1 VIINRA
7 VRSADSEAAGFAQK
21 PTLSRCSRALQML
34 PFRLVITATLLCH
47 LLLAPQL
54 VTSQLRP
61 DANAAQMLPN
71 APSSR
76 PGVPVTI
83 EAIEQEKDGAVYKLR
98 GKVKVDYGTYTIHAD
113 SATYN
118 SDTGELEAEGNLL
131 LEGGPNNEHIE
142 ASRGKYNVENETGRF
157 EDAIGNVGF
166 RLKSR
171 RTVFTTTNPFF
182 FTGRVVEK
190 LGPDRYMVTDGTVT
204 TCELPRPKWEFAA
217 HRVNIE
223 VGGHATIYHSNF
235 RLEGIPILYFPF
247 ATHPLQKNPR
257 QSGFLVPSIGRS
269 STRGNTAGES
279 IFWAINRSMDI
290 LAGAEYFSKRG
301 WAPDAE
307 FRARPTDHSFAD
319 LTYYSVFDRG
329 INECT
334 NSNPCNVDQGGTEVR
349 LNTEGEFT
357 HNFRSVANID
367 YLSSYVFRLAFSDV
381 FAQAVNS
388 EVRSQAFLSNTSG
401 GLFINGAMSRYQDF
415 QSTNPG
421 DVITILHAPGGEI
434 SSVDQRLWGTPFHA
448 NFDADAEGLS
458 RSEPEFRTAPL
469 VGRFD
474 LSPSISLPRLFRG
487 WAFRPELA
495 LRDTIYT
502 QQLAPAEGTTL
513 TQVGTAV
520 SNNLNRKS
528 LEGSV
533 ELRPP
538 AIDRIFDREILGRKW
553 KHVVEPRIVYDYVT
567 GVSNFERVLRFD
579 ERDILSDTNEVEY
592 SIVNRLYA
600 KRTSSGDE
608 KCPADAMPALIVG
621 GAPAPSHVPWERGG
635 TPLSANSPPS
645 NLEQTPQQGG
655 AQRNCSRQPA
665 TREIVSWELTQ
676 KYFLDPTFGGALV
689 PGRSNVFTSTVDL
702 TGIAFLTEP
711 RHLSPLISRLRI
723 GTTRSSD
730 LEWDADYDFLEGRV
744 NSSTFLFN
752 YHAGLFTVG
761 AGDAFLHVPGEI
773 TNTSVAPTAVK
784 FNQFRTVLGYGS
796 ANKRGFSGATNL
808 GFDAEL
814 GQVQYGAVQLAY
826 KWDCCGVD
834 VEYRRFALASV
845 RNENQYRF
853 TFSLAN
859 VGAFGNLRHGERL
872 F

>member
-1 VIINRA
+1 
-7 VRSADSEAAGFAQK
+7 
-21 PTLSRCSRALQML
+21 ML

-61 DANAAQMLPN
+61 DSNPLQKLPN
-71 APSSR
+71 APSR
-76 PGVPVTI
+76 KPGVPVTI
-83 EAIEQEKDGAVYKLR
+83 EAIEQEKDGPIYKLR

-113 SATYN
+113 NATYN
-118 SDTGELEAEGNLL
+118 SDTGEVEAEGNLL

-142 ASRGKYNVENETGRF
+142 ASRGKYNLQDETGRF

-171 RTVFTTTNPFF
+171 RTTFTTTNPFF

-257 QSGFLVPSIGRS
+257 ESGFLIPSIGRS

-279 IFWAINRSMDI
+279 IFWAINRSMDV

-307 FRARPTDHSFAD
+307 FRARPTDNSFAD

-334 NSNPCNVDQGGTEVR
+334 NSNPCTVDQGGTEVR

-388 EVRSQAFLSNTSG
+388 EVRSQAFLSNTTG

-421 DVITILHAPGGEI
+421 DVITILHAPGGEV
-434 SSVDQRLWGTPFHA
+434 SSVDQQLWGTPFHGS
-448 NFDADAEGLS
+448 FDADAEGLS
-458 RSEPEFRTAPL
+458 RSEPGFRTAPL

-474 LSPSISLPRLFRG
+474 LSPAISLPGLFRG

-502 QQLAPAEGTTL
+502 QQLVPAQGTTL
-513 TQVGTAV
+513 TEVGTAL
-520 SNNLNRKS
+520 SNTLNRKS

-533 ELRPP
+533 EVRPP

-553 KHVVEPRIVYDYVT
+553 KHVVEPRIVYDFVT
-567 GVSNFERVLRFD
+567 GVNNFDQVLRFD

-600 KRTSSGDE
+600 KRTSRRDE
-608 KCPADAMPALIVG
+608 KCPTLGMPALIVG
-621 GAPAPSHVPWERGG
+621 GAPAPSHIPWERGG
-635 TPLSANSPPS
+635 APLANPQAASLQQTSAQPGSPR
-645 NLEQTPQQGG
+645 T
-655 AQRNCSRQPA
+655 CFRQPD
-665 TREIVSWELTQ
+665 TREIVSWELAQ
-676 KYFLDPTFGGALV
+676 KYFLDPTFGGALA

-711 RHLSPLISRLRI
+711 RHLSPLISRLRV

-730 LEWDADYDFLEGRV
+730 LEWDADYDFFAGRL

-761 AGDAFLHVPGEI
+761 AGDAFLHVPGDA
-773 TNTSVAPTAVK
+773 TSTSASPSK

-859 VGAFGNLRHGERL
+859 VGAFGNLRRGERL

>member
-1 VIINRA
+1 VSRA
-7 VRSADSEAAGFAQK
+7 FGSADSKYGSFAQK
-21 PTLSRCSRALQML
+21 PTLGRRFRTLQMYPL
-34 PFRLVITATLLCH
+34 RLLITAPLLCH
-47 LLLAPQL
+47 LLLAPPL
-54 VTSQLRP
+54 VTSQLHP
-61 DANAAQMLPN
+61 DSNAAQTLPN

-83 EAIEQEKDGAVYKLR
+83 QALEQEKEGAIYKLR
-98 GKVKVDYGTYTIHAD
+98 GKVKVDYATYTIYAD
-113 SATYN
+113 RATYN
-118 SDTGELEAEGNLL
+118 SDNGDVEAEGNLL
-131 LEGGPNNEHIE
+131 IEGGPNNEHIE
-142 ASRGKYNVENETGRF
+142 ASRGKYNLQNETGRF
-157 EDAIGNVGF
+157 EDAIGSVGF
-166 RLKSR
+166 HLRNR
-171 RTVFTTTNPFF
+171 RNVFTTTNPFF

-190 LGPDRYMVTDGTVT
+190 LGPDHYIVTDGTVT

-217 HRVNIE
+217 HRVNVE

-247 ATHPLQKNPR
+247 ATHPVQKNPR
-257 QSGFLVPSIGRS
+257 QSGFLIPSIGRS
-269 STRGNTAGES
+269 STRGNTAGDS
-279 IFWAINRSMDI
+279 IFWAINRSMDL

-307 FRARPTDHSFAD
+307 FRARPTDNSFAD

-329 INECT
+329 FNTT
-334 NSNPCNVDQGGTEVR
+334 NPDGSISRVDQGGTEIR

-388 EVRSQAFLSNTSG
+388 EVRSQAFLSNTTRAFF
-401 GLFINGAMSRYQDF
+401 LNATTSRYQDF
-415 QSTNPG
+415 QSTTPG
-421 DVITILHAPGGEI
+421 DVITILHAPGVEV
-434 SSVDQRLWGTPFHA
+434 SSVDQQLWNTPFHGT
-448 NFDADAEGLS
+448 FDADAEGLS
-458 RSEPEFRTAPL
+458 RSEPGFRTAPL
-469 VGRFD
+469 MGRFD
-474 LSPSISLPRLFRG
+474 LNPALALPRLFHG
-487 WAFRPELA
+487 WAFRPELS
-495 LRDTIYT
+495 LRETIYT
-502 QQLAPAEGTTL
+502 QQLNPTSSTDL
-513 TQVGTAV
+513 TQDTVF
-520 SNNLNRKS
+520 SNTLNRKS

-533 ELRPP
+533 EVRPP
-538 AIDRIFDREILGRKW
+538 AIDRVFDREVFGRKW
-553 KHVVEPRIVYDYVT
+553 KHVVEPRVVYDYVT
-567 GVSNFERVLRFD
+567 GVGNFDRILRFD

-592 SIVNRLYA
+592 AVVNHLYA
-600 KRTSSGDE
+600 KRASPKEE
-608 KCPADAMPALIVG
+608 KCPPEGMPALIVG
-621 GAPAPSHVPWERGG
+621 GPPAPSHIPWERGG
-635 TPLSANSPPS
+635 PLSQPNSLQP
-645 NLEQTPQQGG
+645 NPQESSSQQSGL
-655 AQRNCSRQPA
+655 QRRCPKQPD
-665 TREIVSWELTQ
+665 TREIVSWELAQ

-711 RHLSPLISRLRI
+711 RHLSPLTSRLRV

-730 LEWDADYDFLEGRV
+730 LEWDADYDFLAGRV
-744 NSSTFLFN
+744 NASTFLFN
-752 YHAGLFTVG
+752 YHVGLFTIG

-773 TNTSVAPTAVK
+773 TNTNVAPVAQR

-796 ANKRGFSGATNL
+796 ANKRGFNGATNL

-814 GQVQYGAVQLAY
+814 GQVQYGSVQLAY
-826 KWDCCGVD
+826 NWDCCGVN

-859 VGAFGNLRHGERL
+859 VGSFGNLRRGERL

>member
-1 VIINRA
+1 VIISRA
-7 VRSADSEAAGFAQK
+7 LCSADSEAAGFAQK

-61 DANAAQMLPN
+61 NANSTQTLPN
-71 APSSR
+71 APSSK
-76 PGVPVTI
+76 PGVPVRI

-98 GKVKVDYGTYTIHAD
+98 GKVKVDYGTYTIRAD
-113 SATYN
+113 RATYN
-118 SDTGELEAEGNLL
+118 SDSGEVEAEGNLL

-142 ASRGKYNVENETGRF
+142 ASRGKYNLQDETGRF
-157 EDAIGNVGF
+157 EDSVGSVGF

-171 RTVFTTTNPFF
+171 RAVFTTTNPFF

-190 LGPDRYMVTDGTVT
+190 LGPDHYMVTDGTVT

-257 QSGFLVPSIGRS
+257 QSGFLIPSIGRS

-279 IFWAINRSMDI
+279 IFWAINRSMDL

-307 FRARPTDHSFAD
+307 FRARPTDNSFAD
-319 LTYYSVFDRG
+319 LTYYSVLDRG
-329 INECT
+329 LEEV
-334 NSNPCNVDQGGTEVR
+334 NPDGTKMSVDQGGTEVR

-388 EVRSQAFLSNTSG
+388 EVRSDAFLSNATKG
-401 GLFINGAMSRYQDF
+401 FFINGMTSRYQDF

-421 DVITILHAPGGEI
+421 DVITILHAPGGEV
-434 SSVDQRLWGTPFHA
+434 SSVDQQLWGTPFHGS
-448 NFDADAEGLS
+448 FDADAVGLS
-458 RSEPEFRTAPL
+458 RSEPQFRTAPL

-474 LSPSISLPRLFRG
+474 LSPAISLPRLFRG

-502 QQLAPAEGTTL
+502 QQLVPAEGTTL
-513 TQVGTAV
+513 TEVGTAI
-520 SNNLNRKS
+520 SNTLNRKS

-533 ELRPP
+533 EVRPP

-553 KHVVEPRIVYDYVT
+553 KHVVEPRIVYDFVT
-567 GVSNFERVLRFD
+567 GVNNFDQVLRFD

-600 KRTSSGDE
+600 KRTSPRDE
-608 KCPADAMPALIVG
+608 KCPTLGMPALIVG

-635 TPLSANSPPS
+635 APLANPQTS
-645 NLEQTPQQGG
+645 NLQQTS
-655 AQRNCSRQPA
+655 AQPGSPRTCLRQPD
-665 TREIVSWELTQ
+665 TREIVSWELAQ

-711 RHLSPLISRLRI
+711 RHLSPLISRLRV

-730 LEWDADYDFLEGRV
+730 LEWDADYDFFAGRL

-761 AGDAFLHVPGEI
+761 AGDAFLHVPGAA
-773 TNTSVAPTAVK
+773 TSTTGSPSK

-859 VGAFGNLRHGERL
+859 VGAFGNLRRGERL

>member
-1 VIINRA
+1 MRP
-7 VRSADSEAAGFAQK
+7 S
-21 PTLSRCSRALQML
+21 
-34 PFRLVITATLLCH
+34 RLVITAALLCH
-47 LLLAPQL
+47 LLLAPHL

-61 DANAAQMLPN
+61 EANAAQTLPN
-71 APSSR
+71 APSQR

-83 EAIEQEKDGAVYKLR
+83 EAIEQEKDGAIYKLR
-98 GKVKVDYGTYTIHAD
+98 GKVKVDYGTYIIRAD
-113 SATYN
+113 RATYN
-118 SDTGELEAEGNLL
+118 SDTGDVEGEGNLL

-142 ASRGKYNVENETGRF
+142 ASRGKYNLQNETGRF
-157 EDAIGNVGF
+157 EDAIGSVGF

-171 RTVFTTTNPFF
+171 RNVFTTTNPFF

-190 LGPDRYMVTDGTVT
+190 LGPDHYMVTDGTVT

-257 QSGFLVPSIGRS
+257 ESGFLIPSIGRS
-269 STRGNTAGES
+269 STRGNTAGDS
-279 IFWAINRSMDI
+279 IFWAINRSMDL
-290 LAGAEYFSKRG
+290 LAGTEYFSKRG

-307 FRARPTDHSFAD
+307 FRARPTDNSFID

-329 INECT
+329 FNQEINGKP
-334 NSNPCNVDQGGTEVR
+334 SHVDQGGTEVR

-388 EVRSQAFLSNTSG
+388 EVRSQAFLSNTAG
-401 GLFINGAMSRYQDF
+401 AFFINGRTSRYQDF
-415 QSTNPG
+415 QSTTPG

-434 SSVDQRLWGTPFHA
+434 SSVDQKLWGTPFHGS
-448 NFDADAEGLS
+448 FDADAEGLS
-458 RSEPEFRTAPL
+458 RSEPLFRTAPL

-474 LSPSISLPRLFRG
+474 LSPALALPRLFHG
-487 WAFRPELA
+487 WSFRPELS

-502 QQLAPAEGTTL
+502 QQLNPAGGTGL

-520 SNNLNRKS
+520 SNTLNRKS

-538 AIDRIFDREILGRKW
+538 AIDRIFDAEILGRKW
-553 KHVVEPRIVYDYVT
+553 KHVIEPRVVYDYVT
-567 GVSNFERVLRFD
+567 GVGSFDRILRFD
-579 ERDILSDTNEVEY
+579 DRDILSDTNEVEY
-592 SIVNRLYA
+592 AVVNRLYA
-600 KRTSSGDE
+600 KRTSPRDE
-608 KCPADAMPALIVG
+608 KCPQEGMPALIVG
-621 GAPAPSHVPWERGG
+621 GPPGPSHIPWERNG
-635 TPLSANSPPS
+635 TPLQPNAQQPSPEQPS
-645 NLEQTPQQGG
+645 PQPHG
-655 AQRNCSRQPA
+655 RQACPKQPD
-665 TREIVSWELTQ
+665 TREIVSWELAQ
-676 KYFLDPTFGGALV
+676 KYFLDPTFGGALI

-730 LEWDADYDFLEGRV
+730 LEWDADYDFLAGRV

-752 YHAGLFTVG
+752 YHLGLFTIG

-773 TNTSVAPTAVK
+773 TNTSVAPVAGR
-784 FNQFRTVLGYGS
+784 FNQFRTVLGYGN
-796 ANKRGFSGATNL
+796 AGKRGFSGATSL

-814 GQVQYGAVQLAY
+814 GQVQYGSVQMAY
-826 KWDCCGVD
+826 NWDCCGVN

-859 VGAFGNLRHGERL
+859 VGAFGNLRRGERL

>member
-1 VIINRA
+1 
-7 VRSADSEAAGFAQK
+7 
-21 PTLSRCSRALQML
+21 ML

-47 LLLAPQL
+47 LLLAPRL

-61 DANAAQMLPN
+61 DTKAADTQPN
-71 APSSR
+71 TPSSK
-76 PGVPVTI
+76 PGVPVRI

-98 GKVKVDYGTYTIHAD
+98 GKVKVDYGIYVIHAD
-113 SATYN
+113 RATYN
-118 SDTGELEAEGNLL
+118 SDSGEVEAEGNLL

-142 ASRGKYNVENETGRF
+142 AARGKYNLQNETGHF
-157 EDAIGNVGF
+157 EQAVGSVGF
-166 RLKSR
+166 HLKSR
-171 RTVFTTTNPFF
+171 RAVFTTTNPFF
-182 FTGRVVEK
+182 FTGRVVDK
-190 LGPDRYMVTDGTVT
+190 LGPDHYMVTDGTVT

-247 ATHPLQKNPR
+247 ATHALQRNPR
-257 QSGFLVPSIGRS
+257 QSGFLIPSIGRS
-269 STRGNTAGES
+269 STRGNTVGES
-279 IFWAINRSMDI
+279 VFWAINRSMDV
-290 LAGAEYFSKRG
+290 LAGAQYFSKRG
-301 WAPDAE
+301 WSPDVE
-307 FRARPTDHSFAD
+307 FRARPTDNSFAD

-329 INECT
+329 INECAPT
-334 NSNPCNVDQGGTEVR
+334 NPCLANQGGTEVR

-357 HNFRSVANID
+357 HNFRSVVNID

-388 EVRSQAFLSNTSG
+388 EVRSQAFLSNTTG
-401 GLFINGAMSRYQDF
+401 GVFINAATSRYQDF
-415 QSTNPG
+415 QSTKPG
-421 DVITILHAPGGEI
+421 DVITILHAPGAEVA
-434 SSVDQRLWGTPFHA
+434 SVDQQLWGTPFHG
-448 NFDADAEGLS
+448 NFDADLEGLS
-458 RSEPEFRTAPL
+458 RSEPGFRTAPL

-474 LSPSISLPRLFRG
+474 LRPAISLPRLFRG
-487 WAFRPELA
+487 WALRPELA

-502 QQLAPAEGTTL
+502 QQLMPAQGTAL
-513 TQVGTAV
+513 TEVGTAL
-520 SNNLNRKS
+520 SNDLNRKS

-538 AIDRIFDREILGRKW
+538 AIDRIFDREMLGRKW
-553 KHVVEPRIVYDYVT
+553 KHVVEPRIMYDYVT
-567 GVSNFERVLRFD
+567 GVGNFDRVLRFD

-592 SIVNRLYA
+592 SVVNRLYA
-600 KRTSSGDE
+600 KRTSTRDE
-608 KCPADAMPALIVG
+608 QCPTEGMPTLIVG
-621 GAPAPSHVPWERGG
+621 GAPGPSHIPWERNG
-635 TPLSANSPPS
+635 TPLPAYTQSSDLQGPSPQSA
-645 NLEQTPQQGG
+645 PQ
-655 AQRNCSRQPA
+655 RPCSQQPD
-665 TREIVSWELTQ
+665 TREILSWELSQ

-702 TGIAFLTEP
+702 TGIAFLDEP
-711 RHLSPLISRLRI
+711 RHLSPLTSRLRV

-730 LEWDADYDFLEGRV
+730 LEWDADYDFLAGRM

-752 YHAGLFTVG
+752 YHAGPFTVG
-761 AGDAFLHVPGEI
+761 AGDAFLHVPRQI
-773 TNTSVAPTAVK
+773 TNSNVAPSAEK

-796 ANKRGFSGATNL
+796 SNKRGFSAATNL

-814 GQVQYGAVQLAY
+814 GRVQYGAVQMTY

-859 VGAFGNLRHGERL
+859 VGAFGNLRRGERL

>member
-1 VIINRA
+1 VIISRA
-7 VRSADSEAAGFAQK
+7 VCSADSEAAGFAQK
-21 PTLSRCSRALQML
+21 PTLSRCSRTLQML

-61 DANAAQMLPN
+61 DSNPLQKLPN
-71 APSSR
+71 APSR
-76 PGVPVTI
+76 KPGVPVTI
-83 EAIEQEKDGAVYKLR
+83 EAIEQEKDGPIYKLR

-113 SATYN
+113 NATYN
-118 SDTGELEAEGNLL
+118 SDTGEVEAEGNLL

-142 ASRGKYNVENETGRF
+142 ASRGKYNLQDETGRF

-171 RTVFTTTNPFF
+171 RTTFTTTNPFF

-257 QSGFLVPSIGRS
+257 ESGFLIPSIGRS

-279 IFWAINRSMDI
+279 IFWAINRSMDV

-307 FRARPTDHSFAD
+307 FRARPTDNSFAD

-334 NSNPCNVDQGGTEVR
+334 NSNPCPVDQGGTEVR

-388 EVRSQAFLSNTSG
+388 EVRSQAFLSNTTG

-421 DVITILHAPGGEI
+421 DVITILHAPGGEV
-434 SSVDQRLWGTPFHA
+434 SSVDQQLWGTPFHGS
-448 NFDADAEGLS
+448 FDADAEGLS
-458 RSEPEFRTAPL
+458 RSEPGFRTAPL

-474 LSPSISLPRLFRG
+474 LSPAISLPGLFRG

-502 QQLAPAEGTTL
+502 QQLVPAQGTTL
-513 TQVGTAV
+513 TEVGTAL
-520 SNNLNRKS
+520 SNTLNRKS

-533 ELRPP
+533 EVRPP

-553 KHVVEPRIVYDYVT
+553 KHVVEPRIVYDFVT
-567 GVSNFERVLRFD
+567 GVNNFDQVLRFD

-600 KRTSSGDE
+600 KRTSRRDE
-608 KCPADAMPALIVG
+608 KCPTLGMPALIVG
-621 GAPAPSHVPWERGG
+621 GAPAPSHIPWERGG
-635 TPLSANSPPS
+635 APLANPQAASLQQTSAQPGSPR
-645 NLEQTPQQGG
+645 T
-655 AQRNCSRQPA
+655 CFRQPD
-665 TREIVSWELTQ
+665 TREIVSWELAQ
-676 KYFLDPTFGGALV
+676 KYFLDPTFGGALA

-711 RHLSPLISRLRI
+711 RHLSPLISRLRV

-730 LEWDADYDFLEGRV
+730 LEWDADYDFFAGRL

-761 AGDAFLHVPGEI
+761 AGDAFLHVPGDA
-773 TNTSVAPTAVK
+773 TSTSASPSK

-859 VGAFGNLRHGERL
+859 VGAFGNLRRGERL

>member
-1 VIINRA
+1 VIISRA
-7 VRSADSEAAGFAQK
+7 VFSADTEAAGFAQK
-21 PTLSRCSRALQML
+21 PTVRRCSRTLQMF
-34 PFRLVITATLLCH
+34 PFRLVITTAVLCH

-61 DANAAQMLPN
+61 ETNTTQTLPN
-71 APSSR
+71 APSSKA
-76 PGVPVTI
+76 GVPVTI

-98 GKVKVDYGTYTIHAD
+98 GKVKVDYGTYIIHAD
-113 SATYN
+113 TASYN
-118 SDTGELEAEGNLL
+118 SDTGEVEAEGNLL

-142 ASRGKYNVENETGRF
+142 ASRGKYNLQDETGRF
-157 EDAIGNVGF
+157 EDAFGSVGF
-166 RLKSR
+166 RLKTR
-171 RTVFTTTNPFF
+171 RAVFATTNPFF
-182 FTGRVVEK
+182 FTGQVIEK
-190 LGPDRYMVTDGTVT
+190 LGPDHYVVTDGTVT

-217 HRVNIE
+217 HKVNIE

-235 RLEGIPILYFPF
+235 RLEGIPILYLPF

-257 QSGFLVPSIGRS
+257 ESGFLIPSIGRS
-269 STRGNTAGES
+269 STRGNTAGDS
-279 IFWAINRSMDI
+279 IFWAINRSMDL

-307 FRARPTDHSFAD
+307 FRARPTDKSFAD

-329 INECT
+329 INQCT
-334 NSNPCNVDQGGTEVR
+334 KLNPCIVDQGGTEVR
-349 LNTEGEFT
+349 LNAEGEFK

-388 EVRSQAFLSNTSG
+388 EVRSDAFLSNTTG
-401 GLFINGAMSRYQDF
+401 GVFINGAMSRYQDF
-415 QSTNPG
+415 QSTKPG

-434 SSVDQRLWGTPFHA
+434 SSVDQRLWDTAFHGS
-448 NFDADAEGLS
+448 FDADAEGLS
-458 RSEPEFRTAPL
+458 RSEPGFRTAPL

-474 LSPSISLPRLFRG
+474 LSPAISLPRVFRG

-502 QQLAPAEGTTL
+502 QRLLPAGGTAL
-513 TQVGTAV
+513 TQVGIAL
-520 SNNLNRKS
+520 SDNLNRKS

-538 AIDRIFDREILGRKW
+538 AVDRIFDREILGRKW

-567 GVSNFERVLRFD
+567 GVNSFNRVLRFD
-579 ERDILSDTNEVEY
+579 ERDVLSDTNEVGY
-592 SIVNRLYA
+592 SVVNRLYA
-600 KRTSSGDE
+600 KRSSPGDE
-608 KCPADAMPALIVG
+608 KCPTDAMPALIVG
-621 GAPAPSHVPWERGG
+621 GAPAPSHIPWERGG
-635 TPLSANSPPS
+635 TPLSPLGQGP
-645 NLEQTPQQGG
+645 NLQQTLPQSGS
-655 AQRNCSRQPA
+655 QRRCAKQPD
-665 TREIVSWELTQ
+665 TREIVSWELAQ

-711 RHLSPLISRLRI
+711 RHLSPLTSRLRI

-730 LEWDADYDFLEGRV
+730 LEWDADYDFFVGRL
-744 NSSTFLFN
+744 NSSTILFN
-752 YHAGLFTVG
+752 YHVGLFTVG

-773 TNTSVAPTAVK
+773 TNTSVVPTAEK

-796 ANKRGFSGATNL
+796 ANRRGFSGATNL
-808 GFDAEL
+808 GFDAQL

-859 VGAFGNLRHGERL
+859 VGAFGNLRRGERL

>member
-1 VIINRA
+1 MIISRA
-7 VRSADSEAAGFAQK
+7 IYFADNEAAGFTHSPAIGRY
-21 PTLSRCSRALQML
+21 SRKVKML
-34 PFRLVITATLLCH
+34 PLRLVITTTLLCH

-61 DANAAQMLPN
+61 DANAAQALPN
-71 APSSR
+71 APSSK
-76 PGVPVTI
+76 PGVPVRI
-83 EAIEQEKDGAVYKLR
+83 EAIEQEKDGDIYKLR
-98 GKVKVDYGTYTIHAD
+98 GKVKVDYGTYVIHAD
-113 SATYN
+113 HATYN
-118 SDTGELEAEGNLL
+118 SDTGEVEAEGNLL

-142 ASRGKYNVENETGRF
+142 AARGKYNLQNETGRF
-157 EDAIGNVGF
+157 EDAAGSVGF
-166 RLKSR
+166 LVKSR

-190 LGPDRYMVTDGTVT
+190 LGPDHYVVTDGRVT

-217 HRVNIE
+217 QRLNIE

-257 QSGFLVPSIGRS
+257 ESGFLVPSIGRS

-279 IFWAINRSMDI
+279 IFWAINRSMDL

-307 FRARPTDHSFAD
+307 FRARPTDNSFAD

-334 NSNPCNVDQGGTEVR
+334 KSNPCIENQGGTEVR

-388 EVRSQAFLSNTSG
+388 EVRSDAFLSNTTRG
-401 GLFINGAMSRYQDF
+401 FFINGMTSRYQDF

-421 DVITILHAPGGEI
+421 DVITILHAPGGEV
-434 SSVDQRLWGTPFHA
+434 SSVDQQLWSTPFHGS
-448 NFDADAEGLS
+448 FDADAEGLS
-458 RSEPEFRTAPL
+458 RSEPGFRTAPL

-474 LSPSISLPRLFRG
+474 LSPSISLPRIFRG

-502 QQLAPAEGTTL
+502 QQLIPAQGNTL
-513 TQVGTAV
+513 TQVGTAI
-520 SNNLNRKS
+520 SNTLNRKS

-538 AIDRIFDREILGRKW
+538 AIDRIFDRELLGRKW
-553 KHVVEPRIVYDYVT
+553 KHVIEPRIVYDYVT
-567 GVSNFERVLRFD
+567 GVSNFDRVLRFD

-592 SIVNRLYA
+592 SVVNRLYA
-600 KRTSSGDE
+600 KRTSPRE
-608 KCPADAMPALIVG
+608 ERCPTEGMPALIVG

-635 TPLSANSPPS
+635 TPLPANSQLTNGETS
-645 NLEQTPQQGG
+645 L
-655 AQRNCSRQPA
+655 QPA
-665 TREIVSWELTQ
+665 PRRRCAEQPDTREIVSWELAQ

-689 PGRSNVFTSTVDL
+689 SGRSNVFTSTVDL

-711 RHLSPLISRLRI
+711 RHLSPLTSRLRI

-730 LEWDADYDFLEGRV
+730 LEWDADYDFFEGRM

-752 YHAGLFTVG
+752 YHVGLFTVG
-761 AGDAFLHVPGEI
+761 AGDAFLHVPG
-773 TNTSVAPTAVK
+773 NSTSTSAASPSK

-796 ANKRGFSGATNL
+796 ANKRGFSVATNL

-859 VGAFGNLRHGERL
+859 VGAFGNLRRGERL

>member
-1 VIINRA
+1 VIISRA
-7 VRSADSEAAGFAQK
+7 VCSAHSEAAGFAQK
-21 PTLSRCSRALQML
+21 PTLSRCSRTLKML

-61 DANAAQMLPN
+61 NTNAAQTLPN

-83 EAIEQEKDGAVYKLR
+83 EAIEQEKDGTIYKLR

-113 SATYN
+113 HATYN
-118 SDTGELEAEGNLL
+118 SDTGEVEGEGNLL

-142 ASRGKYNVENETGRF
+142 ASRGKYNLQDETGRF
-157 EDAIGNVGF
+157 EDASGSVGF

-171 RTVFTTTNPFF
+171 RAVFTTTNPFF

-190 LGPDRYMVTDGTVT
+190 LGPDHYMVTDGTVT

-279 IFWAINRSMDI
+279 IFWAINRSMDL

-307 FRARPTDHSFAD
+307 FRARPTDNSFAD

-329 INECT
+329 LNECT
-334 NSNPCNVDQGGTEVR
+334 ALNPCIVNQGGTEVR

-388 EVRSQAFLSNTSG
+388 EVRSQAFLSNTTG

-415 QSTNPG
+415 QSTTPG
-421 DVITILHAPGGEI
+421 DVITILHAPGGEV
-434 SSVDQRLWGTPFHA
+434 SSVDQRLWGTPFHGS
-448 NFDADAEGLS
+448 FDADAEGLS
-458 RSEPEFRTAPL
+458 RSEPGFRTAPL

-474 LSPSISLPRLFRG
+474 LSPAISLPRLFRG
-487 WAFRPELA
+487 WVFRPELA

-502 QQLAPAEGTTL
+502 QQLVPAEGTTL
-513 TQVGTAV
+513 TGVGTAI
-520 SNNLNRKS
+520 SNTLNRKS

-533 ELRPP
+533 EVRPP

-553 KHVVEPRIVYDYVT
+553 KHVVEPRIVYDFVT
-567 GVSNFERVLRFD
+567 GVNNFDQVLRFD

-592 SIVNRLYA
+592 SVVNRLYA
-600 KRTSSGDE
+600 KRTSPRDE
-608 KCPADAMPALIVG
+608 KCPTEGMPALIVG

-635 TPLSANSPPS
+635 TPLANPQS
-645 NLEQTPQQGG
+645 NLQQTS
-655 AQRNCSRQPA
+655 AQPGSPRTCLRQPA
-665 TREIVSWELTQ
+665 TREIVSWELAQ
-676 KYFLDPTFGGALV
+676 KYFVDPTFGGALV

-702 TGIAFLTEP
+702 TGISFLTEL

-730 LEWDADYDFLEGRV
+730 LEWDADYDFLAGRM

-761 AGDAFLHVPGEI
+761 AGDAFLHVPGE
-773 TNTSVAPTAVK
+773 TTSTSVSPSK

-796 ANKRGFSGATNL
+796 SNKRGFSGATNL
-808 GFDAEL
+808 GFDAVL
-814 GQVQYGAVQLAY
+814 GQVQYGAVQLTY

-859 VGAFGNLRHGERL
+859 VGAFGNLRRGERL

>member
-1 VIINRA
+1 
-7 VRSADSEAAGFAQK
+7 
-21 PTLSRCSRALQML
+21 M
-34 PFRLVITATLLCH
+34 
-47 LLLAPQL
+47 
-54 VTSQLRP
+54 
-61 DANAAQMLPN
+61 
-71 APSSR
+71 
-76 PGVPVTI
+76 TI
-83 EAIEQEKDGAVYKLR
+83 EALEQEKDGAIYKLR
-98 GKVKVDYGTYTIHAD
+98 GKVKVDYGTYTIYAD
-113 SATYN
+113 RATYN
-118 SDTGELEAEGNLL
+118 SDTGDVEGEGHLL

-142 ASRGKYNVENETGRF
+142 AERGKYNVQNETGRF
-157 EDAIGNVGF
+157 EDAMGSVGF

-190 LGPDRYMVTDGTVT
+190 LGPDHYMVTDGTVT

-235 RLEGIPILYFPF
+235 RMEGIPVLYFPF

-257 QSGFLVPSIGRS
+257 ESGFLIPSIGKS
-269 STRGNTAGES
+269 STRGYTVGDS
-279 IFWAINRSMDI
+279 IFWAINRSMDL
-290 LAGAEYFSKRG
+290 LAGTEYFSKRG

-307 FRARPTDHSFAD
+307 FRARPTDNSFVD

-329 INECT
+329 VNQCT
-334 NSNPCNVDQGGTEVR
+334 ALHPCIVDQGGTEVR
-349 LNTEGEFT
+349 LNTEGDFT
-357 HNFRSVANID
+357 RNLRGVANVD

-381 FAQAVNS
+381 FALAVNS
-388 EVRSQAFLSNTSG
+388 EVRSQAFLSDTE
-401 GLFINGAMSRYQDF
+401 GAFFLNARTSRYQDF
-415 QSTNPG
+415 QSTTPG
-421 DVITILHAPGGEI
+421 DVITILHAPGVDI
-434 SSVDQRLWGTPFHA
+434 SRVDQQLWATPFHGS
-448 NFDADAEGLS
+448 FDADAEGLS
-458 RSEPEFRTAPL
+458 RSEPGFRTGPL

-474 LSPSISLPRLFRG
+474 LSPAISLPRLLHG
-487 WAFRPELA
+487 WSFRPELG

-502 QQLAPAEGTTL
+502 QRLIPAGGTGL
-513 TQVGTAV
+513 TQVGTV
-520 SNNLNRKS
+520 LSNTLNRKS

-538 AIDRIFDREILGRKW
+538 AIDRVFDREIFGRKW
-553 KHVVEPRIVYDYVT
+553 KHVVEPRVVYDYVT
-567 GVSNFERVLRFD
+567 GVGSFDRILRFD

-592 SIVNRLYA
+592 AVVNRLYA
-600 KRTSSGDE
+600 KRPLPREE
-608 KCPADAMPALIVG
+608 KCPPEGMPALIVG
-621 GAPAPSHVPWERGG
+621 GAPGPSHIPWERNG
-635 TPLSANSPPS
+635 TPLQPNSQSPSPELASPEQPSAELPA
-645 NLEQTPQQGG
+645 LRQ
-655 AQRNCSRQPA
+655 ASRQPPCPNQPD
-665 TREIVSWELTQ
+665 TREIVSWELAQ
-676 KYFLDPTFGGALV
+676 KYFLDPTFGGALT
-689 PGRSNVFTSTVDL
+689 PGRSNVLTSTVDL

-730 LEWDADYDFLEGRV
+730 LEWDADYDFQAGRV

-752 YHAGLFTVG
+752 YHVGLFTLG

-773 TNTSVAPTAVK
+773 TNTTVAPVAER
-784 FNQFRTVLGYGS
+784 FNQIRTVLGYGNP
-796 ANKRGFSGATNL
+796 NKRGLSGATSL

-814 GQVQYGAVQLAY
+814 GQVQYGSVQMAY
-826 KWDCCGVD
+826 NWDCCGVN

-859 VGAFGNLRHGERL
+859 VGSFGNLRRSERL

>member
-1 VIINRA
+1 M
-7 VRSADSEAAGFAQK
+7 F
-21 PTLSRCSRALQML
+21 
-34 PFRLVITATLLCH
+34 PFRLVITTTLLCH

-61 DANAAQMLPN
+61 AANPAQTPPN
-71 APSSR
+71 APSSKT
-76 PGVPVTI
+76 GVPVTI
-83 EAIEQEKDGAVYKLR
+83 EAIEQEKDGPVYKLR
-98 GKVKVDYGTYTIHAD
+98 GKVKVDYRTYTIHAD
-113 SATYN
+113 RATYD
-118 SDTGELEAEGNLL
+118 SDTGEVEAEGNLL
-131 LEGGPNNEHIE
+131 LEGGPSNEHIE
-142 ASRGKYNVENETGRF
+142 ASRGKYDLQNETGRF
-157 EDAIGNVGF
+157 EDAKGSVGF
-166 RLKSR
+166 KLKSR

-182 FTGRVVEK
+182 FTGHVIEK
-190 LGPDRYMVTDGTVT
+190 LGPDHYMVTDGTVT

-217 HRVNIE
+217 QRINIE

-257 QSGFLVPSIGRS
+257 ESGFLVPSIGRS

-279 IFWAINRSMDI
+279 IFWAINRSMDL
-290 LAGAEYFSKRG
+290 LAGTEYFSKRG

-307 FRARPTDHSFAD
+307 FRARPTDNSFAD

-329 INECT
+329 INQCT
-334 NSNPCNVDQGGTEVR
+334 KLHPCNVDQGGTEVR
-349 LNTEGEFT
+349 LNTEGEFR

-388 EVRSQAFLSNTSG
+388 EVRSQAFLSNATG
-401 GLFINGAMSRYQDF
+401 GVFINGDMSRYQDF
-415 QSTNPG
+415 QSTTPG
-421 DVITILHAPGGEI
+421 DVITILHAPGGEV
-434 SSVDQRLWGTPFHA
+434 STVDRQLWGTPFHGS
-448 NFDADAEGLS
+448 FDADADGLS
-458 RSEPEFRTAPL
+458 RSEPGFRTAPL

-474 LSPSISLPRLFRG
+474 LNPAISMPRVFRG
-487 WAFRPELA
+487 WAFRPAVA
-495 LRDTIYT
+495 LRDTIYS
-502 QQLAPAEGTTL
+502 QQLHPAAGTSL
-513 TQVGTAV
+513 TEFGAAV
-520 SNNLNRKS
+520 SNTLNRKS
-528 LEGSV
+528 IEGSA

-553 KHVVEPRIVYDYVT
+553 KHVVEPRIVYDYVA
-567 GVSNFERVLRFD
+567 GVSNFDRVLRFD
-579 ERDILSDTNEVEY
+579 ERDVLSDTNEVEY
-592 SIVNRLYA
+592 SVVNRLYA
-600 KRTSSGDE
+600 KRTSPVDE
-608 KCPADAMPALIVG
+608 KCPTDAMPALIVG
-621 GAPAPSHVPWERGG
+621 GAPAPSHIPWERGG
-635 TPLSANSPPS
+635 APLAANPQSL
-645 NLEQTPQQGG
+645 NLQQTEPQPGS
-655 AQRNCSRQPA
+655 QRKCSRQPD
-665 TREIVSWELTQ
+665 TREIVSWELAQ
-676 KYFLDPTFGGALV
+676 KYFFDPTFGGALV
-689 PGRSNVFTSTVDL
+689 PGRSNVFISTVDL
-702 TGIAFLTEP
+702 TGIGFLTEP
-711 RHLSPLISRLRI
+711 RHLSPLISRLRV

-730 LEWDADYDFLEGRV
+730 LEWDADYDFFVGRL

-752 YHAGLFTVG
+752 YHVGLFTLG
-761 AGDAFLHVPGEI
+761 AGDAFLHVPGEPAS
-773 TNTSVAPTAVK
+773 TTGSPSK

-834 VEYRRFALASV
+834 VEYRRFNLASV

-859 VGAFGNLRHGERL
+859 VGAFGNLRRGERL